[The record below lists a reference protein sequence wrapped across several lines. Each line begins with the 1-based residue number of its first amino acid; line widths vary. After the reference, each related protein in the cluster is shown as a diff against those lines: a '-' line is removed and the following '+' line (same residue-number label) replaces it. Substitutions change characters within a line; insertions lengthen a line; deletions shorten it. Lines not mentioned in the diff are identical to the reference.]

1 MNHKRSE
8 MPQDMQVHV
17 RNVVPEDASLW
28 ESMRRELWPEGAA
41 DHALEIRS
49 FFAGTLREPEAVI
62 VAETSDG
69 DFVAFVE
76 LSIRLDLPRLAGHR
90 VGYVEGLYVRPE
102 IRRQGIARRLLQAS
116 RSWARQ
122 QKCTAMASDRAG
134 RIILDRSF

>member
-1 MNHKRSE
+1 M
-8 MPQDMQVHV
+8 
-17 RNVVPEDASLW
+17 SLQ
-28 ESMRRELWPEGAA
+28 G
-41 DHALEIRS
+41 
-49 FFAGTLREPEAVI
+49 REPEAVI

-102 IRRQGIARRLLQAS
+102 IRRQGSARRLLQAS